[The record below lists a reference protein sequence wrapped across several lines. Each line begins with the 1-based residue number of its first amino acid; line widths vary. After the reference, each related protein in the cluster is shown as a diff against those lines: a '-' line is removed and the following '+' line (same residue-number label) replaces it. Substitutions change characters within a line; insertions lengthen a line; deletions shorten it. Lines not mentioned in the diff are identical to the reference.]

1 MTAGQAGIMARQ
13 PESHYIRSLVNVS
26 VREAL
31 YGLSARCCYPVI
43 QQATLRAEAAHIGE
57 ADTPRQLR
65 TTTPYR
71 GHILDLRGDSGRQ
84 IKVYVPNIGK
94 AKPHR

>member
-1 MTAGQAGIMARQ
+1 MTAGQAGTVARQ

-43 QQATLRAEAAHIGE
+43 QQATLRAETAHIGE
-57 ADTPRQLR
+57 ADNNGNNAQRPPTGETFSTSEVTVDVR
-65 TTTPYR
+65 
-71 GHILDLRGDSGRQ
+71 
-84 IKVYVPNIGK
+84 
-94 AKPHR
+94 

>member
-1 MTAGQAGIMARQ
+1 MTAGRQ

-43 QQATLRAEAAHIGE
+43 QQATLRTETAHIGE
-57 ADTPRQLR
+57 ADTPRQ
-65 TTTPYR
+65 
-71 GHILDLRGDSGRQ
+71 
-84 IKVYVPNIGK
+84 
-94 AKPHR
+94 